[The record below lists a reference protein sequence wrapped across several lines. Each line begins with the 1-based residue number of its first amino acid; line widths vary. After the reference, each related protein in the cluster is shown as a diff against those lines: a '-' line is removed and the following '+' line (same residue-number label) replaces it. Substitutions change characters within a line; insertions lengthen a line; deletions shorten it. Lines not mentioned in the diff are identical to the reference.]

1 MSSTAAGRERTD
13 LSLTGMSCATCANT
27 IEESLEDLEEVDEAA
42 VNFATERA
50 TVHHDE
56 SLPDEQLVEAVEDVG
71 YGVREESLE
80 DDEEDADLLAQR
92 RLAIRAWIV
101 TSPILLL
108 MVFMWTPIDPLTG
121 FQIDVLLF
129 VFATPVVFYYGR
141 NTHASALRAVTNGSF
156 NMDSLIAL
164 GTVVAW
170 ATGVMV
176 FVSPI
181 ENYAGVGAMIMASH
195 LVGTYLEDR
204 AKGRASAAIEGLVSM
219 QAETARVV
227 RDGEELEVPVEEV
240 DVGDEL
246 VVRPGEKV
254 PVDGVVL
261 EGRSTV
267 DESMVTGESDPV
279 SKTDGDEVIGSTVNG
294 SGLLRVE
301 AQKVGNDTFLSQV
314 VDLVEEAQGTTV
326 PIQALTD
333 RVTNVFVPIV
343 LTLATLSFLVW
354 FVFPDAM
361 RAVAS
366 VAAPALP
373 WVDLA
378 LDPLTLAIFASVAV
392 LVIACPCALGL
403 ATPTALMA
411 GTGKAAEYG
420 VLFRD
425 GEAIQTLKDVDTVVL
440 DKTGT
445 ITEGDHSV
453 TDVVPAHHAHADGG
467 SLEDQDRLED
477 GPGDA
482 ADRADPAVVEARD
495 LVRLAASAERGS
507 EHPIGQ
513 AIVDHAEEEDIDLA
527 DLESFDSV
535 PGKGIEA
542 TIEGQTVAVGNAS
555 FLADR
560 GIEIPERTEKTV
572 VDLEAEGKTT
582 VLVGVDGDLAGLV
595 ATADTIKDDS
605 GAAIRTLHDRGLET
619 WMITGDNERTARA
632 IADQVDIDPERVK
645 ARVLPQD
652 KIEAVRDL
660 QEEGKHV
667 AMVGDGINDAPALKQ
682 ANVGVAIGTG
692 TDVAIQSSDVSLV
705 RGSLAA
711 LVDAYSLSE
720 RIFSKIKQ
728 NLFWAFV
735 YNALAIPIA
744 FVGLLHPVIAVVA
757 MFVSSLSVITN
768 SARLSRLEL

>member
-1 MSSTAAGRERTD
+1 MTSTQSELEHTD
-13 LSLTGMSCATCANT
+13 LSLTGMSCATCAST
-27 IEESLEDLEEVDEAA
+27 IEEHLEDVDGVKEAS

-50 TVHHDE
+50 DVHHE
-56 SLPDEQLVEAVEDVG
+56 SDVDAEALVEAVDSAG

-80 DDEEDADLLAQR
+80 DGMEDEEELETLR
-92 RLAIRAWIV
+92 RMAIRAWIV

-108 MVFMWTPIDPLTG
+108 MVFMWTPLDPLTG
-121 FQIDVLLF
+121 FQIDVLLLA
-129 VFATPVVFYYGR
+129 FATPVVFYYGR
-141 NTHASALRAVTNGSF
+141 TTIASALRALGNGTF

-176 FVSPI
+176 FVTPM

-204 AKGRASAAIEGLVSM
+204 AKGRASAAIEGLLSM
-219 QAETARVV
+219 QAETARVL

-240 DVGDEL
+240 EVGDVV

-261 EGRSTV
+261 EGRSSV

-279 SKTDGDEVIGSTVNG
+279 SKEEGDEVIGSTVNG
-294 SGLLRVE
+294 AGMLKVE
-301 AQKVGNDTFLSQV
+301 AQKVGDDTFLSQV
-314 VDLVEEAQGTTV
+314 VDLVEEAQGTKV

-343 LTLATLSFLVW
+343 LTLAALSFLSW
-354 FVFPDAM
+354 FLFPDAM
-361 RAVAS
+361 GVVAG
-366 VAAPALP
+366 VGAPYLP

-378 LDPLTLAIFASVAV
+378 LEPLTLAIFASVAV

-411 GTGKAAEYG
+411 GTGKAAENG

-425 GEAIQTLKDVDTVVL
+425 GEAIQTMKDIDTVVL

-445 ITEGDHSV
+445 ITEGDHSL
-453 TDVVPAHHAHADGG
+453 TDVVAGGPGVQSDGG
-467 SLEDQDRLED
+467 
-477 GPGDA
+477 
-482 ADRADPAVVEARD
+482 VVEPEDALDEREV
-495 LVRLAASAERGS
+495 VRLAASAERGS

-513 AIVDHAEEEDIDLA
+513 AIIEYAEEEGIDLA
-527 DLESFDSV
+527 DLEDFDSV
-535 PGKGIEA
+535 PGKGVEA
-542 TIEGQTVAVGNAS
+542 TIDDRRVYVGNLA
-555 FLADR
+555 FLEEVGVEVPPFYESTLD
-560 GIEIPERTEKTV
+560 
-572 VDLEAEGKTT
+572 DLEAEGKTT
-582 VLVGVDGDLAGLV
+582 VLVGVESEVVGVV

-605 GAAIRTLHDRGLET
+605 YAPIETLHDRGIET

-632 IADQVDIDPERVK
+632 IAEEVDIDPDRVM
-645 ARVLPQD
+645 AGVLPQD
-652 KIEAVRDL
+652 KIEKVRDL
-660 QEEGKHV
+660 QEEGKNV

-692 TDVAIQSSDVSLV
+692 TDIAIQASDVSLV
-705 RGSLAA
+705 RGSLEG
-711 LVDAYSLSE
+711 LVDAFTLSE
-720 RIFSKIKQ
+720 RIFAKIKQ
-728 NLFWAFV
+728 NLFWAFI
-735 YNALAIPIA
+735 YNTLALPIA
-744 FVGLLHPVIAVVA
+744 FFGLLHPVIAVIA
-757 MFVSSLSVITN
+757 MFTSSLSVITN
-768 SARLSRLEL
+768 STRLGNLEL